1 MFAAFL
7 PIVLILAA
15 GMCYRFMPG
24 ALPSTDVRRVIGSI
38 VLNIFLPALTFFALY
53 SAPLT
58 DALWTVPVT
67 SAIVTLVG
75 LGVAYLVYGSFLR
88 HRLSRPA
95 IGSLLLASAWCNAT
109 YLGLPIVTSVVGGH
123 VQHVPILFDH
133 LAMTPLLYIAGT
145 FIGVEYG
152 MSDEQHSAKQAALQI
167 LRLPPLWAAV
177 AGLTLN
183 VFQIRVPL
191 EVMSAFETAGRAVT
205 PLMIFSVGLALR
217 TPTVKRVPF
226 IAPAVVIRLG
236 LGALVGWFIA
246 GTLIGD
252 PDVRIATILESA
264 MPTMMLTMVF
274 AERYQL
280 DTELLAE
287 AVILS
292 TIVSMASLPL
302 LARLL

>member
-1 MFAAFL
+1 MYAAFL

-15 GMCYRFMPG
+15 GVCYRFIPG
-24 ALPSTDVRRVIGSI
+24 AIPASDVRRTIGSV

-58 DALWTVPVT
+58 DALWTVPLT

-75 LGVAYLVYGSFLR
+75 LGVAYLVFGRVLR
-88 HRLSRPA
+88 TKLSRPA
-95 IGSLLLASAWCNAT
+95 IGALLLASAWCNAT
-109 YLGLPIVTSVVGGH
+109 YLGLPIVTSVIGSH
-123 VQHVPILFDH
+123 VQHVPILFDL
-133 LAMTPLLYIAGT
+133 LAMTPLLFIAGT
-145 FIGVEYG
+145 YIGVEYG
-152 MSDEQHSAKQAALQI
+152 QSEERHSAKHAVLQI
-167 LRLPPLWAAV
+167 LRLPPLWAA
-177 AGLTLN
+177 ALGLTFN
-183 VFQIRVPL
+183 VFHLTLPL
-191 EVMSAFETAGRAVT
+191 VVMSAFEITGRAVA

-217 TPTVKRVPF
+217 APNLRRMHF
-226 IAPAVVIRLG
+226 IAPAVFIRLI
-236 LGALVGWFIA
+236 LGALIGWFVA
-246 GTLIGD
+246 GVLIRD
-252 PDVRIATILESA
+252 PDVMHATILESA

-302 LARLL
+302 LARFL